1 MRTSGRC
8 LLIATLAS
16 SVACSEPDPPRATPR
31 QTPTPQPARTAFA
44 ITAVTPEQLALEGD
58 RVGTQTLTVS
68 YSIPDPATVTEAQ
81 LKLYVGEIGNIAT
94 QTVTAGEHEAQ
105 FVIEPSPHSLG
116 ATVRFRASCSSGT
129 TDWFTLGQM
138 PDESNPRGAKVFR
151 IDNVTPQSIRWSE
164 AMGEGQGGVGARVS
178 IWGSELPGDCRIEA
192 QANGSSIELNNVLY
206 FNRRYQGLLKYED
219 IGDAPIS
226 PRYAELKL
234 HITRTGQRVEAV
246 RRIPFLER

>member
-1 MRTSGRC
+1 MRTFGRC
-8 LLIATLAS
+8 LLVAALAS
-16 SVACSEPDPPRATPR
+16 SVACSEPDPPRATRR
-31 QTPTPQPARTAFA
+31 QTPPPQPARTAFA
-44 ITAVTPEQLALEGD
+44 INAVTPERLALDGD
-58 RVGTQTLTVS
+58 RVGTQVLTVS
-68 YSIPDPATVTEAQ
+68 YSIPDPATVTQAQ

-94 QTVTAGEHEAQ
+94 QEVTASEHGEAQ

-116 ATVRFRASCSSGT
+116 AVVRFRASCSSGT

-138 PDESNPRGAKVFR
+138 PLDYKAKIFR
-151 IDNVTPQSIRWSE
+151 IDNVTPPSIKWSD
-164 AMGEGQGGVGARVS
+164 AMGEHQSGVGARVS
-178 IWGSELPGDCRIEA
+178 IWGSGLPDDCRIEA

-234 HITRTGQRVEAV
+234 LVTRRGQRVEAV
-246 RRIPFLER
+246 KRIAFLEP